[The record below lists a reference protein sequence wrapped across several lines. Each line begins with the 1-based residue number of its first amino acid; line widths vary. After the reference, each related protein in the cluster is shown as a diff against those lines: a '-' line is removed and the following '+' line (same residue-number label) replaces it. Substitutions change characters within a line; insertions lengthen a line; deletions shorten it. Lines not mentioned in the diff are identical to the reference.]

1 MKEIDPKELLKSNGE
16 KGRPAYIAHQ
26 GKVYDV
32 TKSKLWQDGLHM
44 NRHRAGHDLTADIQ
58 AAPHGPE
65 VLERYPQV
73 AGLKKQA
80 AAEQKMPAIFARL
93 LTRFPMLRRHPHPMT
108 VHFPIVFAFAATM
121 FTLLFL
127 VTGIRAFE
135 LTALH
140 SLAAALIFTPVA
152 MATGYYTW
160 WLNYL
165 SQPLRPVTIKKRV
178 AIVLLLCEIIAFV
191 WRIAAADILTPFRL
205 ASAGYLILILALF
218 PLAVVLGWFGA
229 SMTFPV
235 EKEGD

>member
-1 MKEIDPKELLKSNGE
+1 MKEIDPKELSKFNGE
-16 KGRPAYIAHQ
+16 KGKPIYIAYQ
-26 GKVYDV
+26 GKVFDV
-32 TKSKLWQDGLHM
+32 TKSKLWQGGVHM
-44 NRHRAGHDLTADIQ
+44 NRHRAGHDLTTDIQ

-65 VLERYPQV
+65 VLDRYPQV

-80 AAEQKMPAIFARL
+80 AAGQKMPAIFARL

-108 VHFPIVFAFAATM
+108 VHFPIVFTFAATM

-127 VTGIRAFE
+127 VTGIAAFE
-135 LTALH
+135 LTAVHCLG
-140 SLAAALIFTPVA
+140 AALIFTPVA

-165 SQPLRPVTIKKRV
+165 SKPLRPVTIKKRV
-178 AIVLLLCEIIAFV
+178 AIVLLICEIIAFA
-191 WRIAAADILTPFRL
+191 WRIATPDILSPLRL
-205 ASAGYLILILALF
+205 AGTIYLILILALF

-235 EKEGD
+235 EKEGS

>member
-1 MKEIDPKELLKSNGE
+1 MKEIDTKELAKANGE
-16 KGRPAYIAHQ
+16 KGRPVYIAHQ

-32 TKSKLWQDGLHM
+32 SKSTLWKGGLHM

-73 AGLKKQA
+73 AGLKRQA
-80 AAEQKMPAIFARL
+80 SAGPEMPAILARL
-93 LTRFPMLRRHPHPMT
+93 LKRFPMLRRHPHPMT
-108 VHFPIVFAFAATM
+108 VHFPIVFTFAATT
-121 FTLLFL
+121 FTLLSL

-135 LTALH
+135 LTAVHCLG
-140 SLAAALIFTPVA
+140 AGLIFTPLA

-165 SQPLRPVTIKKRV
+165 SRPLRPVTIKQRV
-178 AIVLLLCEIIAFV
+178 AIVLLICEIIAFV
-191 WRIAAADILTPFRL
+191 WRIATPDILDPVRL
-205 ASAGYLILILALF
+205 AGVGYLVLILSLF

-229 SMTFPV
+229 TLTFPA
-235 EKEGD
+235 EKEGS